1 MSPNRAE
8 DAPARPDEARR
19 RASGLQTCLALA
31 AVCAALFW
39 VARAT
44 RDALEPANYL
54 VRMLRNG
61 DAEQRVEAAKGLGED
76 EAGPAFRPKAA
87 EALIAALADPNVEV
101 VAGAALSLAA
111 LIQAEPDADLARSWS
126 DALAAGL
133 RDPRAEVRCATA
145 AAFIFRA
152 SPQSGR
158 RSRVASDALAAL
170 VDDPIE
176 DVRLVAIAAL
186 GASGT
191 GEAGVRALTKV
202 LESGAST
209 ADRSAAARALGGYPD
224 HGDEATLALLR
235 GLKSGRD
242 EVGGD
247 CSGALESLRRWGD
260 RPGRSA
266 ALVPDLIAAS
276 ADPDRAVR
284 AHAATILGEIGPEA
298 VAAVPALVAML
309 GEADDG
315 PGKLVPGPI
324 LAPPAAL
331 AAEALGRIAPG
342 TSKEGEAAEALAAVF
357 REPRRSAARDVAA
370 ALALA
375 RFPGASVDV
384 VVPRLVSI
392 LEAGIAASR
401 PAGTP
406 RTSLDLDDVHA
417 RMRHAAGAAEAAG
430 LLAPGTPRAPEVVA
444 ALARVLD
451 SDAIQLHA
459 TAAEALGRFGLLAKP
474 ALPRLREMV
483 KLEDPWRRRI
493 AKEAVGRIETPSPEA
508 PTPGRGRPPGA

>member
-1 MSPNRAE
+1 MSRHRAE
-8 DAPARPDEARR
+8 DVPTSPAEARR
-19 RASGLQTCLALA
+19 LPGLQTILTLA
-31 AVCAALFW
+31 AACAALFW

-61 DAEQRVEAAKGLGED
+61 DAEQKIEAAKGLGED

-87 EALIAALADPNVEV
+87 EALAAALADPDEEV
-101 VAGAALSLAA
+101 AAGAAHSLAA
-111 LIQAEPDADLARSWS
+111 LIQAEADGDLARSWA

-133 RDPRAEVRCATA
+133 RDPRPEVRGATA
-145 AAFIFRA
+145 AAFTFRVP
-152 SPQSGR
+152 PQAGR
-158 RSRVASDALAAL
+158 RSRIASDALAAL

-176 DVRLVAIAAL
+176 DVRLVAIVAL
-186 GASGT
+186 AASGT
-191 GEAGVRALTKV
+191 GEAGVRALVKV

-242 EVGGD
+242 EVV
-247 CSGALESLRRWGD
+247 GACGSALATLRFRADGP
-260 RPGRSA
+260 RRSA

-331 AAEALGRIAPG
+331 AAEALGRVAPG
-342 TSKEGEAAEALAAVF
+342 TPKEGEAAEALAAVF
-357 REPRRSAARDVAA
+357 LEPRRSAERDVGA

-375 RFPGASVDV
+375 RFPGASGAAA
-384 VVPRLVSI
+384 VPRLLAI
-392 LEAGIAASR
+392 LEGGIATAHA
-401 PAGTP
+401 AGSPT
-406 RTSLDLDDVHA
+406 TSFDIDDVHA
-417 RMRHAAGAAEAAG
+417 RRRVASRAAEALA

-444 ALARVLD
+444 ALVRALD
-451 SDAIQLHA
+451 SDAITLHA
-459 TAAEALGRFGLLAKP
+459 ATAEALGRFGPLASP

-483 KLEDPWRRRI
+483 KLEDPGRRR
-493 AKEAVGRIETPSPEA
+493 AAREAVRRIETPSTDA
-508 PTPGRGRPPGA
+508 PTPGRERPPRP